1 MDKATAKAMERLLP
15 DEPAKANYFLDRGF
29 PDLATTARAALRAV
43 RSRIA
48 SHFSN
53 AADRLKSDPDGILMR
68 LLLSSLD
75 IVGGVS
81 IALFGTATV
90 VVIALLHAAALAIGA
105 APAALAVAAVGGAE
119 SLRMKRDGIAG
130 MCPVCKTP
138 FTLPGYRCPSCGAI
152 HYRLRPGRYGILH
165 HTCSCGQKLPST
177 RFGSAVPTGGGAPFK
192 RADLKAVCTNPALPH
207 DIEGAE
213 ARTVC
218 IPLAGGRSTG
228 KTAFMNAIAYTLTER
243 IAPDRGLSAV
253 CLPGAAAAL
262 HRAALD
268 DYATGEVSMTL
279 ESTDL
284 AAPTSTPLSFRLHGG
299 SLEPDRIVHVV
310 DTPGEAFV
318 ANTEHERQLQYGAAA
333 GVVLMIDPMSIPAV
347 GDVRRR
353 LLGMVDSA
361 GVGNE
366 DPNRVLAALIAKMQ
380 DAAGIPAGEKLSVP
394 LAIVLSKIDQAGLAP
409 FFDADAARAVAARP
423 LPRPRRHPRC
433 AVPRV
438 SRRQRH
444 GQLPEHGRR
453 AFRNRTLL
461 RLQRHRP
468 RTRSGPLCAAGRD
481 GAHRLDPRA
490 GGRPALPGALPG
502 RRPHRGGGMTR
513 RRRTASVPL
522 RSDPGDRAPTAARR
536 PTRTRL
542 AATGGRPC
550 GSPSPSPRRL
560 AAPPLSL

>member
-90 VVIALLHAAALAIGA
+90 VVIALLHAAVLAIGA

-138 FTLPGYRCPSCGAI
+138 FTLPGYRCPSCKAI

-243 IAPDRGLSAV
+243 IAPARGLSAV
-253 CLPGAAAAL
+253 CLPDAAAAL

-284 AAPTSTPLSFRLHGG
+284 TAPTSTPLSFRLHGD

-310 DTPGEAFV
+310 DTPGEVFV

-333 GVVLMIDPMSIPAV
+333 GVALMIDPMSIPAV

-380 DAAGIPAGEKLSVP
+380 DAAGIPAGEKLRVP

-409 FFDADAARAVAARP
+409 FFDADAARALSLRDPSLDPADIHDALCRAFLADNGMGNFLNTVAARFETA
-423 LPRPRRHPRC
+423 RYFACSAIGHARG
-433 AVPRV
+433 A
-438 SRRQRH
+438 
-444 GQLPEHGRR
+444 GRY
-453 AFRNRTLL
+453 APQGVMEPIAWILA
-461 RLQRHRP
+461 QADA
-468 RTRSGPLCAAGRD
+468 PLCRALG
-481 GAHRLDPRA
+481 LD
-490 GGRPALPGALPG
+490 
-502 RRPHRGGGMTR
+502 
-513 RRRTASVPL
+513 
-522 RSDPGDRAPTAARR
+522 AARI
-536 PTRTRL
+536 
-542 AATGGRPC
+542 AA
-550 GSPSPSPRRL
+550 
-560 AAPPLSL
+560 AA